1 MIASV
6 TTTAI
11 CPGSSAIR
19 DLISTLMV
27 LDRAEDASVF
37 PQVGLDS
44 STRAFQ
50 DVYWRCIVCF
60 FASSRRQN
68 PDARHVLFT
77 TVTRLPVL
85 DGFDLAGLFAEL
97 NVEVVVLPITHRLGA
112 ERVKT
117 WNNVFY
123 VLDVIAYLHRT
134 GGFDR
139 AVVMDS
145 DCLWVRP
152 ADGLM
157 ADIGRHGVLSMSI
170 PYAYDEKLN
179 GASRRDMVPA
189 ARLLADR
196 DFDFVPNFSGGEL
209 FAATRDRLADIH
221 RVAADLWDRLIAA
234 PPGEVLVFTEEHLLS
249 LAYAILNMPTG
260 TGDPHIRRMWTALR
274 LNNVTAE
281 DIDSGRCVWHLP
293 MEKKTGFVDLYA
305 LVRDRDS
312 WFWSVPPEDLRL
324 RLARVMGI
332 PRRSPRQWIKQV
344 GSRLQFIA
352 SQRLS
357 RRPSVKRQVPLV
369 RAPLATRP
377 SPSPMEEVP
386 RTGVVPPVSDR

>member
-1 MIASV
+1 M
-6 TTTAI
+6 
-11 CPGSSAIR
+11 
-19 DLISTLMV
+19 
-27 LDRAEDASVF
+27 F

-50 DVYWRCIVCF
+50 NVYWRCIVCF

-77 TVTRLPVL
+77 TATRVPVL
-85 DGFDLAGLFAEL
+85 DGLDLADLFAEL
-97 NVEVVVLPITHRLGA
+97 QVEVVVLPITHRLGA
-112 ERVKT
+112 ERVKA

-123 VLDVIAYLHRT
+123 ILDVIAFLHRT

-157 ADIGRHGVLSMSI
+157 ADIGRHGLLSMSI

-179 GASRRDMVPA
+179 GASRRDMVLA
-189 ARLLADR
+189 ARFLADR

-209 FAATRDRLADIH
+209 FAATRDSLAEVH
-221 RVAADLWDRLIAA
+221 RVSAGLWDRLMAE
-234 PPGEVLVFTEEHLLS
+234 PKDEVSVFTEEHLLS
-249 LAYAILNMPTG
+249 LVYAILNLPVG

-281 DIDSGRCVWHLP
+281 DIDSGRCAWHLP

-305 LVRDRDS
+305 LVRDRGS

-324 RLARVMGI
+324 RLAAVMGI

-344 GSRLQFIA
+344 GSRLKFIA
-352 SQRLS
+352 SRRLS
-357 RRPSVKRQVPLV
+357 RRPAAERT
-369 RAPLATRP
+369 RLATRP
-377 SPSPMEEVP
+377 PPIESGP
-386 RTGVVPPVSDR
+386 RAEGIPPGGDR